1 MSIRKID
8 EIVKLGKHPLE
19 EHFDIE
25 RGSTEIVTTKRSTE
39 LTEYQPYDEKD
50 KELEQDYQ
58 MIMDGALDLVDR
70 LKEHIDGGAEAKF
83 LARLAEV
90 AGQNLGLALTAAEKK
105 AKLKDNKDKFNFRKA
120 TAPGSK
126 NITNNTTIIATQ
138 SEVLAALGIH
148 KNEDIIDVQATEIKE
163 KDNE

>member
-25 RGSTEIVTTKRSTE
+25 RGSTEIVVTKRNTE

-58 MIMDGALDLVDR
+58 LVMDSALDLVDR
-70 LKEHIDGGAEAKF
+70 LREHIDGGAEAKF

-90 AGQNLGLALTAAEKK
+90 AGQNLSLALTAAEKK
-105 AKLKDNKDKFNFRKA
+105 AKLKDNKDKFNFRKSA
-120 TAPGSK
+120 APGNK

-138 SEVLAALGIH
+138 SEVLAALGLSRS
-148 KNEDIIDVQATEIKE
+148 EDVIDVQATEIKE
-163 KDNE
+163 NNNE

>member
-1 MSIRKID
+1 MAIRKID

-25 RGSTEIVTTKRSTE
+25 QGTTEIVTTRRRTE
-39 LTEYQPYDEKD
+39 PENYEPYDSKD

-58 MIMDGALDLVDR
+58 LIMDNALDMVDR

-90 AGQNLGLALTAAEKK
+90 AGQQLGLALSAAEKK
-105 AKLKDNKDKFNFRKA
+105 AKLKDNKDKFIHRKN
-120 TAPGSK
+120 TAPGNK
-126 NITNNTTIIATQ
+126 TINHNNMTIVMDRNQ
-138 SEVLAALGIH
+138 MLQALLEQ
-148 KNEDIIDVQATEIKE
+148 KPEDDIIDVEHKQI
-163 KDNE
+163 D

>member
-1 MSIRKID
+1 MAIRKID

-25 RGSTEIVTTKRSTE
+25 QGTTEIVTTRRRTE
-39 LTEYQPYDEKD
+39 PENYEPYDSKD

-58 MIMDGALDLVDR
+58 LIMDNALDMVDR

-90 AGQNLGLALTAAEKK
+90 AGQQLGLALSAAEKK
-105 AKLKDNKDKFNFRKA
+105 AKLKDNKDKFIHRKN
-120 TAPGSK
+120 TAPGNK
-126 NITNNTTIIATQ
+126 TINHNNMTIVMDRNQ
-138 SEVLAALGIH
+138 MLQALLEQ
-148 KNEDIIDVQATEIKE
+148 KQEDDIIDVEHKQI
-163 KDNE
+163 D